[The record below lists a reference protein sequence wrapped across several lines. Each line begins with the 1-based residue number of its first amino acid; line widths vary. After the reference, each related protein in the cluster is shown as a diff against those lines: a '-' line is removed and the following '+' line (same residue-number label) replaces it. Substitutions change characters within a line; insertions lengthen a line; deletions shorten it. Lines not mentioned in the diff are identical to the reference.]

1 VKIGINLLWLLPG
14 YGGLETYARGLL
26 AGLALVDRRNE
37 YVLFTNPQNSAS
49 FADLPPRFG
58 RRLCNAPLKSRVS
71 WRIAEQLLL
80 SRYSALERLDVL
92 HSPDDMVPLGRICP
106 VVMTIHDVNFVS
118 LSDRLPGLASQL
130 LESWVRRSSHRADEI
145 ITVSEFSRGEIS
157 TRFGI
162 PSDRISVIHNAP
174 AVRGPSHPA
183 GWPGLADRLG
193 IACDY
198 LIAFADGSPHKNL
211 YALLSAFAVLV
222 RGRRLQ
228 LVVVGRRER
237 QDRRVRARLRE
248 LNLDGSVVFTDYLDD
263 SELSLVLANA
273 RLLVFP
279 SLYEGFGLP
288 VVEAMAAGIP
298 VACSRVSAM
307 PEIAGAAAAFFNP
320 SQVADMIRI
329 LSHLLASESLRGDLV
344 AAGRRRVGQFSWERA
359 ALQTIEVYERAA
371 RKWGRKAGRRSA

>member
-1 VKIGINLLWLLPG
+1 MKVGINLLWLVPG

-26 AGLALVDRRNE
+26 AGLAVVDRQNE
-37 YVLFTNPQNSAS
+37 YVLFTNPQNYAS
-49 FADLPPRFG
+49 FAGLPSRFG
-58 RRLCNAPLKSRVS
+58 RRVCNVPLKSRVS

-80 SRYSALERLDVL
+80 SRYSALENLDVL
-92 HSPDDMVPLGRICP
+92 HSPDDMVPLRRACP
-106 VVMTIHDVNFVS
+106 MVMTIHDVNFRS

-145 ITVSEFSRGEIS
+145 ITVSEFSRREILAQL
-157 TRFGI
+157 GV
-162 PSDRISVIHNAP
+162 PSERISVIHNAP

-183 GWPGLADRLG
+183 RWPGLAGRLG
-193 IACDY
+193 ISCDY
-198 LIAFADGSPHKNL
+198 LIAFADGAPHKNL
-211 YALLSAFAVLV
+211 AALLSAFAALV
-222 RGRRLQ
+222 TERRLQ
-228 LVVVGRRER
+228 LVVVGRRDR
-237 QDRRVRARLRE
+237 QDRHVRARLRE
-248 LNLDGSVVFTDYLDD
+248 LNLDGQVVFTDYLRDG
-263 SELSLVLANA
+263 ELSLVLANA

-298 VACSRVSAM
+298 VACSRTGAM

-329 LSHLLASESLRGDLV
+329 LSHLLANESLRGELV

-371 RKWGRKAGRRSA
+371 RKWDRKAGRRAS